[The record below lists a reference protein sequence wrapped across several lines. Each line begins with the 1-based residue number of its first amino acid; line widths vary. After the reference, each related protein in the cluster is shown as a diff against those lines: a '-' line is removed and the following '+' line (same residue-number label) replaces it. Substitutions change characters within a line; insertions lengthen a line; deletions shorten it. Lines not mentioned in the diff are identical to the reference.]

1 MLILGKIV
9 FLVNCFASSL
19 SLSLSGC
26 CGAVGLTD
34 WGGWRPSQLNCQQQ
48 FEIITEKR
56 EEILINK
63 HTSHHITI
71 MMAESLTFHILSLSP
86 VLSGPAQDPHFKS
99 APVTSILLFR
109 KHHHPPP
116 PLPLPLIPA
125 GRDHKALKPGGWRD
139 KDICCKR
146 KR

>member
-86 VLSGPAQDPHFKS
+86 VLL
-99 APVTSILLFR
+99 VILSQPSLYLGSLDVDCVDNLELVDINLTVNMIDFS
-109 KHHHPPP
+109 P
-116 PLPLPLIPA
+116 PLTPVVISSPFTFRT
-125 GRDHKALKPGGWRD
+125 GEFG
-139 KDICCKR
+139 C
-146 KR
+146 